1 MKPGMRM
8 LAAATARRGGNNDY
22 GNYDRPDNAYRRINN
37 GGVDN
42 YEGRGYARTEYNG
55 SGYND
60 GGVEGRFRDRRGREH
75 YDNGRFAPAR
85 QEMPMDAMGEMTR
98 RNADMYAP
106 RMPYSDWDD
115 DDRWGE
121 QRGMYPIGFRMG
133 GHGHSGKVVPMR
145 GHASGDMD
153 RLDRETADEWMSKLH
168 NSDGTSGPHW
178 TMEQVKQIAKQKG
191 LSMEPVELYAVLN
204 ALYSDYDHVLKKH
217 GISNIDV
224 YVDLA
229 KAWIEDKDAVP
240 NKALMYYEC
249 IVK

>member
-8 LAAATARRGGNNDY
+8 LAATTARHGDNNGHDRPNNNY
-22 GNYDRPDNAYRRINN
+22 GHPDNA
-37 GGVDN
+37 
-42 YEGRGYARTEYNG
+42 GREYTRSEYNG

-60 GGVEGRFRDRRGREH
+60 GGVEGRFRDRRGRDH

-85 QEMPMDAMGEMTR
+85 QEMGMGTMGTMSRGDAG
-98 RNADMYAP
+98 MYAP
-106 RMPYSDWDD
+106 RMPRSNRDEDED
-115 DDRWGE
+115 WGE
-121 QRGMYPIGFRMG
+121 QRGMSPIGFRMG
-133 GHGHSGKVVPMR
+133 GHSHHDKVVPMR
-145 GHASGDMD
+145 GHAAENMD

-168 NSDGTSGPHW
+168 NTDGTRGPHW
-178 TMEQVKQIAKQKG
+178 TMEQVKQVAKQKG
-191 LSMEPVELYAVLN
+191 LSVEPVELYAVLN

-217 GISNIDV
+217 GVSNIDV

-229 KAWIEDKDAVP
+229 KAWIDDKDAVP

>member
-8 LAAATARRGGNNDY
+8 LAAATARQGDNNGHDRPNNNY
-22 GNYDRPDNAYRRINN
+22 GHPDNA
-37 GGVDN
+37 
-42 YEGRGYARTEYNG
+42 GREYTRSEYNG

-60 GGVEGRFRDRRGREH
+60 GGVEGRFRDRRGRDH

-85 QEMPMDAMGEMTR
+85 QEMGMGTMGTMSRGDAG
-98 RNADMYAP
+98 MYAP
-106 RMPYSDWDD
+106 RMPRSNWDED
-115 DDRWGE
+115 EDWGE
-121 QRGMYPIGFRMG
+121 QRGMSPIGFRMG
-133 GHGHSGKVVPMR
+133 GHSHHDKVVPMR
-145 GHASGDMD
+145 GHAAENMD

-168 NSDGTSGPHW
+168 NTDGTRGPHW
-178 TMEQVKQIAKQKG
+178 TMEQVKQVTKQKG
-191 LSMEPVELYAVLN
+191 LSVEPVELYAVLN

-217 GISNIDV
+217 GVSNIDV

-229 KAWIEDKDAVP
+229 KAWIDDKDAVP